1 MAYFI
6 AIDGLDGSGKA
17 TQSKLLCEALRN
29 LGKKVRTISFP
40 TYEEK
45 ASMLVNM
52 YLSGELGGKASDTGA
67 YAASTFFSMDRY
79 ISYRTDWHKDYGE
92 DGTVVLADRYTSANA
107 VHQLSKLDRSEWDS
121 YLDWLVDYEYSK
133 LGLPCPDTVVYL
145 EVRPDISMKLIR
157 SRSEQ
162 TGRNMD
168 IHELDPEFL
177 SKSYEAAIYASDKL
191 DWVKIKCYEGDEMR
205 AIDDIAAEVLE
216 KVTARLAARENRF

>member
-17 TQSKLLCEALRN
+17 TQSKLLCEALERM
-29 LGKKVRTISFP
+29 GKKVRTISFP
-40 TYEEK
+40 TYEER

-79 ISYRTDWHKDYGE
+79 ISFRTDWHKDYE
-92 DGTVVLADRYTSANA
+92 DDDTVILADRYTSANA
-107 VHQLSKLDRSEWDS
+107 VHQLSKLDRAEWDDFLS
-121 YLDWLVDYEYSK
+121 WLVDYEYKK

-145 EVRPDISMKLIR
+145 EVKPEISMKLIK

-168 IHELDPEFL
+168 IHELDPDFL
-177 SKSYEAAIYASDKL
+177 RKSYEAAIYASDKL
-191 DWVKIKCYEGDEMR
+191 GWIKIKCYENDEMR
-205 AIDDIAAEVLE
+205 SIEDIAAEVLE
-216 KVTARLAARENRF
+216 RVTAKAEAR

>member
-17 TQSKLLCEALRN
+17 TQSKLLREALERA
-29 LGKKVRTISFP
+29 GKRVRGISFP
-40 TYEEK
+40 TYEER

-79 ISYRTDWHKDYGE
+79 ISYRTDWHKDYSDPE
-92 DGTVVLADRYTSANA
+92 AVVLADRYTSANA
-107 VHQLSKLDRSEWDS
+107 VHQLSKLDRAEWDAF
-121 YLDWLVDYEYSK
+121 LDWLVDYEYKK

-145 EVRPDISMKLIR
+145 EVKPEISMKLIK

-162 TGRNMD
+162 TGRSMD

-177 SKSYEAAIYASDKL
+177 NKSYEAAIYASDKL
-191 DWVKIKCYEGDEMR
+191 NWIKIKCYEGDEMR
-205 AIDDIAAEVLE
+205 SIEDIAAEVFE
-216 KVTARLAARENRF
+216 RVSERLGSV

>member
-17 TQSKLLCEALRN
+17 TQSKLLCEAPGRM
-29 LGKKVRTISFP
+29 GKKVRTISFP
-40 TYEEK
+40 TYEER

-79 ISYRTDWHKDYGE
+79 ISFRTDWHKDYE
-92 DGTVVLADRYTSANA
+92 DDDTVILADRYTSANA
-107 VHQLSKLDRSEWDS
+107 VHQLSKLDRAEWDDFLS
-121 YLDWLVDYEYSK
+121 WLVDYEYKK

-145 EVRPDISMKLIR
+145 EVKPEISMKLIK

-168 IHELDPEFL
+168 IHELDPDFL
-177 SKSYEAAIYASDKL
+177 RKSYEAAIYASDKL
-191 DWVKIKCYEGDEMR
+191 GWIKIKCYENDEMR
-205 AIDDIAAEVLE
+205 SIEDIAAEVLE
-216 KVTARLAARENRF
+216 RVTAKAEAR